1 MKSLP
6 FGPSSPGRMSFS
18 DLRALRFTSRRSLL
32 KSWQGGPA
40 INILMLLWPSLAMS
54 CSVMSHA
61 LLCQL
66 WSIFG
71 MLGSCGFALHAMR
84 LASFDIS
91 TAMYLLMSDDL
102 TFESLNAVSPHPMP
116 SNIDIAHA
124 VAMRIVLRTE
134 NLARVA

>member
-1 MKSLP
+1 
-6 FGPSSPGRMSFS
+6 
-18 DLRALRFTSRRSLL
+18 
-32 KSWQGGPA
+32 
-40 INILMLLWPSLAMS
+40 MS

-71 MLGSCGFALHAMR
+71 MLDSCGFALHAMR

-102 TFESLNAVSPHPMP
+102 TFESLNAVRPHPMP

-134 NLARVA
+134 ILVRVAGMSVVCRLGPG